1 MKKKIVLTKKCI
13 EWRMHYKNPILRS
26 DYFIKIENQ
35 NKQPKKP
42 SKNPTNK
49 KNNDKDSLLKLLLER
64 TLSLWWSD

>member
-1 MKKKIVLTKKCI
+1 MKKKIVFTKKYI

-42 SKNPTNK
+42 QKSNK
-49 KNNDKDSLLKLLLER
+49 QKEQ
-64 TLSLWWSD
+64 